1 MQEVK
6 QEEEQVEKTCA
17 EKAVERIA
25 KMERRC
31 EKFDDENEKQE
42 CLNHAQAMLEIL
54 LGKCQCLDN
63 AQSVRAAN
71 NDACKEAVRE
81 DRQQC
86 RAGAKEEFLAM
97 KE

>member
-1 MQEVK
+1 
-6 QEEEQVEKTCA
+6 
-17 EKAVERIA
+17 
-25 KMERRC
+25 MERKC

-54 LGKCQCLDN
+54 LGKCQCLDT

-71 NDACKEAVRE
+71 NAACKEAARG
-81 DRQQC
+81 DRKQC
-86 RAGAKEEFLAM
+86 RANVKEEFLAM